1 MIEHCDECGAE
12 IEPETDPLTGELDT
26 FGPLM
31 DHYAEEHPETM
42 TENGGNAE

>member
-12 IEPETDPLTGELDT
+12 IEPDT
-26 FGPLM
+26 FDPLM

-42 TENGGNAE
+42 TAFGGKEEA